1 MAHTG
6 PISID
11 NMSSDTPVHSNSE
24 ETQQPSSPLAEN
36 HIDNYVP
43 QTSELDNTKTEDENS
58 ICDFDVSYK
67 GDALIQRVSSI
78 LGLSDYHGWSI
89 VDTHENLALV
99 HYNDD
104 ADMTI
109 YGGLRGVLVDTEVGV
124 VIAKSFGY
132 TPTVIS
138 DRLTSTDGAITVTDT
153 EGDTHTFSTD
163 DTIIKR
169 VFEGVVFRV
178 VWHKGKSYRLT
189 HRKIVPLR
197 SRWGSS
203 PTFISMYEDAGGP
216 TDEQLFDTTK
226 PFSDSCYVFLV
237 SHPSLLVGTRQNITC
252 PYIICLA
259 HYRMNIGRPAEEIA
273 SGLDNFDRIETI
285 TGKISEPFIH
295 DPKTLS
301 LQDVNH
307 HLKFGYYNEFETD
320 DERQLTGEAVI
331 MYRTINGEV
340 ADIVK
345 VHSPSYEWRS
355 TMRGNNPNIPNQFY
369 SMLNLAY
376 SDVNN
381 CDNWST
387 FQKKFILLPLYDEQ
401 SLKDLFEQNQGI
413 LAIPSGPVTRK
424 TYSTRDARIHLLWM
438 NFVLSLPASMQRD
451 GLNLLSQFRNDR
463 NDVISWLQH
472 LESTTKDIEDSEL
485 PNRVKG
491 IISSS
496 RRLARSRVESNTNY
510 SSKGSY
516 MSLNFLIK
524 NTIRNLINKEKGP
537 SLYGLVRDMK
547 KSRQAEQV

>member
-36 HIDNYVP
+36 HIDNSVP

-301 LQDVNH
+301 LQDANH